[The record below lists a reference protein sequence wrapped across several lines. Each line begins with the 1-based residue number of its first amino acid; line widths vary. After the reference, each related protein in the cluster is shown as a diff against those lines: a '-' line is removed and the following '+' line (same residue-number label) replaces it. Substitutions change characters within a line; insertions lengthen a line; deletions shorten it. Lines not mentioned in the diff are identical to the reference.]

1 MPARQVRSPTANGV
15 PSAPRNFCSDVNT
28 CPSPTLMHWYSGW
41 ELPMIVVEKRFTG
54 ENRYT
59 VYIGDIVVGRGL
71 SSSSADALVAE
82 LRSRAESV

>member
-1 MPARQVRSPTANGV
+1 
-15 PSAPRNFCSDVNT
+15 
-28 CPSPTLMHWYSGW
+28 
-41 ELPMIVVEKRFTG
+41 MIAVEKRFTG

-82 LRSRAESV
+82 LRSRAEGL